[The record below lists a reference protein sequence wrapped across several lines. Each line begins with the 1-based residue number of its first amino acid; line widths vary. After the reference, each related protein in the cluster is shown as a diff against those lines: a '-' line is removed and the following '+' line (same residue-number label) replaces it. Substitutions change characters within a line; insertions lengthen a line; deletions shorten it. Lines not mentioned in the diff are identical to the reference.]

1 MSRIYKVCG
10 AAEWAAAQ
18 AAGVYKGSADDAR
31 DGFIHFST
39 AEQLTATL
47 TRHFAG
53 RDGLVLVAVDA
64 DRLGEAMKWE
74 PSQGGALFPH
84 LYGALP
90 VTATLWVR
98 PLPRDLSG
106 RHIIPA
112 EAKA

>member
-18 AAGVYKGSADDAR
+18 AASVYEGSADDAR

-47 TRHFAG
+47 ARHFSG
-53 RDGLVLVAVDA
+53 RDGLVLVAVEA
-64 DRLGEAMKWE
+64 DRLGEALRWE
-74 PSQGGALFPH
+74 PSRRGALFPH
-84 LYGALP
+84 LYGTLP
-90 VTATLWVR
+90 VSAALWVG